1 VEEQLKVFNHVKLP
15 ELAFDLVAKTTDTGR
30 RYFTPE
36 GKAYPSVTTILSD
49 STDKS
54 FLIEWR
60 KRIGEAEANKI
71 TKKSSTRGTK
81 LHSICEKYLLNEMN
95 EMKIRTLMPDIKDF
109 FLQLKPHIDEN
120 VDNVYGTEQALYC
133 DVLKI
138 AGRTD
143 CIAEWNGKLS
153 IIDYKNSIR
162 LKEEKNIQNYFL
174 QCSAYAQMFE
184 YLTKIPIEQIVV
196 AIANEE
202 GEPQIFIKETGLYVD
217 TLKQLIQ
224 KYHSK

>member
-1 VEEQLKVFNHVKLP
+1 LKVFNHVKLP

-36 GKAYPSVTTILSD
+36 GNAYPSVTTILSD

-202 GEPQIFIKETGLYVD
+202 GEPQIFIKETSLYVD
-217 TLKQLIQ
+217 TLKQLIK

>member
-1 VEEQLKVFNHVKLP
+1 LKVFNHVKLP

-36 GKAYPSVTTILSD
+36 GNAYPSVTTILSD

-202 GEPQIFIKETGLYVD
+202 GEPQIFIKETSLYVD

>member
-1 VEEQLKVFNHVKLP
+1 MKVFNHVKLP

>member
-1 VEEQLKVFNHVKLP
+1 MKVFNHVKLP

-36 GKAYPSVTTILSD
+36 GNAYPSVTTILSD

-202 GEPQIFIKETGLYVD
+202 GEPQIFIKETSLYVD

>member
-1 VEEQLKVFNHVKLP
+1 MKVFNHVKLP
-15 ELAFDLVAKTTDTGR
+15 ELDFDLKAKTTDLGR

-36 GKAYPSVTTILSD
+36 GNAYPSVTTILSD
-49 STDKS
+49 SIDKTY
-54 FLIEWR
+54 LIEWR

-71 TKKSSTRGTK
+71 TKKSSSRGTK

-109 FLQLKPHIDEN
+109 FLQLKPFIDEN
-120 VDNVYGTEQALYC
+120 VDNVYGTEQALYS
-133 DVLKI
+133 DVLRI

-143 CIAEWNGKLS
+143 CIAEWNGKIS
-153 IIDYKNSIR
+153 VIDYKNSIR
-162 LKEEKNIQNYFL
+162 MKDEDNIQNYFL

-184 YLTKIPIEQIVV
+184 HLTKLPVEQIVV

-202 GEPQIFIKETGLYVD
+202 GKPQIFVKETRNYID
-217 TLKQLIQ
+217 TLNVLIE
-224 KYHSK
+224 KYHAKQN